1 MFFPQILCSSFAD
14 VSVSCIVIHTRQLVY
29 TYITHTH
36 THTRSQE
43 LQLLQFSN
51 REKLSTIN
59 QSVESLEVQAA
70 LEMNPDI
77 SKERSNLLQ
86 GVCVSV
92 CEFCATVCHY
102 VYTTGQM
109 SVCIILA
116 PHDIPHTCRSRRQ
129 DAAIIYGVCVCVCV
143 WHDCI
148 SLLKGWS
155 SVSEA
160 LTQQISAMK
169 ARAEMMGGVE
179 GALVRVCGCVCEL
192 CGEVEKPLPPSPELE
207 ANHDDIMERQV
218 SKERVKLFY
227 QLVFCIAHIIGSI
240 E

>member
-1 MFFPQILCSSFAD
+1 M
-14 VSVSCIVIHTRQLVY
+14 
-29 TYITHTH
+29 
-36 THTRSQE
+36 
-43 LQLLQFSN
+43 
-51 REKLSTIN
+51 
-59 QSVESLEVQAA
+59 
-70 LEMNPDI
+70 
-77 SKERSNLLQ
+77 
-86 GVCVSV
+86 
-92 CEFCATVCHY
+92 
-102 VYTTGQM
+102 
-109 SVCIILA
+109 
-116 PHDIPHTCRSRRQ
+116 
-129 DAAIIYGVCVCVCV
+129 
-143 WHDCI
+143 WHDRI

-192 CGEVEKPLPPSPELE
+192 CEEVEKPLPPSPELE

-227 QLVFCIAHIIGSI
+227 LVFCIAHIIGSI

>member
-1 MFFPQILCSSFAD
+1 MYLLRTILC
-14 VSVSCIVIHTRQLVY
+14 TY

-36 THTRSQE
+36 STHTLTHTHSTHTLTHTHTLHTRSQE

-86 GVCVSV
+86 GVCVCE

-109 SVCIILA
+109 SVCIIHT

-129 DAAIIYGVCVCVCV
+129 DAAIIY
-143 WHDCI
+143 
-148 SLLKGWS
+148 
-155 SVSEA
+155 
-160 LTQQISAMK
+160 
-169 ARAEMMGGVE
+169 EM
-179 GALVRVCGCVCEL
+179 
-192 CGEVEKPLPPSPELE
+192 
-207 ANHDDIMERQV
+207 
-218 SKERVKLFY
+218 
-227 QLVFCIAHIIGSI
+227 
-240 E
+240 